1 MVSSPF
7 RESTMNRLHAAGVA
21 LLFSTTL
28 SLPARADEVRVLFGL
43 TVPPYVIQESNSGYE
58 LDIIREAL
66 AVKGHTLKPVYA
78 SFLAAGKMLKE
89 KSAAGA
95 QRGNPELAEADGYY
109 YAAEPTV
116 LYEDYAISLK
126 KNHLKIDSLADLKGK
141 SIVAYQGATKYIG
154 PDFAAA
160 IKAANYQEQFS
171 SKRVVQM
178 LYAGGVQVAVFDI
191 NIFKY
196 YADLV
201 KGETDTSAELAY
213 HKIFPPSAIK
223 TNNAVFLDKQ
233 IRDDFNAGLANLK
246 KTGRYKQIVAKYMNR

>member
-1 MVSSPF
+1 M
-7 RESTMNRLHAAGVA
+7 MDRLFVLRAAVLTAASLAAAHAAA
-21 LLFSTTL
+21 
-28 SLPARADEVRVLFGL
+28 AEVRVIFGM
-43 TVPPYVIQESNSGYE
+43 TIPPYVIKDSNSGYE
-58 LDIIREAL
+58 LEIFREAL
-66 AVKGHTLKPVYA
+66 AYKGHTLKPTYA
-78 SFLAAGKMLKE
+78 SFLAVKKMLQDK
-89 KSAAGA
+89 AADAA
-95 QRGNPELAEADGYY
+95 QRGAPDMTEAEGFH
-109 YAAEPTV
+109 YASEPTAV
-116 LYEDYAISLK
+116 YEDYAITVK
-126 KNHLKIDSLADLKGK
+126 KNNLAINSVADLKGK
-141 SIVAYQGATKYIG
+141 SIVAYQGATNFIG
-154 PDFAAA
+154 PDYTAVV
-160 IKAANYQEQFS
+160 KGNPNYQENGS

-201 KGETDTSAELAY
+201 KGETDTSAELTY

>member
-1 MVSSPF
+1 
-7 RESTMNRLHAAGVA
+7 MNRLHAAGVA
-21 LLFSTTL
+21 LLFSTVL
-28 SLPARADEVRVLFGL
+28 SAPVHADEVRVLFGL
-43 TVPPYVIQESNSGYE
+43 TVPPYVIKESNSGYE

-89 KSAAGA
+89 KSAEGA
-95 QRGNPELAEADGYY
+95 QRGNPDLTEADGFF

-126 KNHLKIDSLADLKGK
+126 KNKLKIDTIADLKGK

-154 PDFAAA
+154 PEFAAA
-160 IKAANYQEQFS
+160 VKDANYQEQFS
-171 SKRVVQM
+171 SRRVVQM

-196 YADLV
+196 FADLE
-201 KGETDTSAELAY
+201 KKEMDTSAELDL
-213 HKIFPPSAIK
+213 HKIFPTGTLK
-223 TNNAVFLDKQ
+223 TNHAVFLDKQ
-233 IRDDFNAGLANLK
+233 LRDDFNAGLAQLK
-246 KTGRYKQIVAKYMNR
+246 KNGRYKQIIAGYMH